1 MGGISTASHG
11 EHLIRSEIWSQQLKD
26 TFEEDLIGWKY
37 IDMITSE
44 FPDGDKLN
52 IPSIGAMEVQDYA
65 EGHAVKYTA
74 MDTGNFEFV
83 ITEYKASGTYVYD
96 KFKQDSFYADRVIA
110 QFVPK
115 MNRALQETM
124 EMDAMRVGP
133 DNQTASDGN
142 IINGAAHR
150 LVASGT
156 GETMLPKDFARARF
170 ALRKANVPMTNLV
183 AIVDPSVEFA
193 LSTMTNLTNH
203 ISNPNWEGAI
213 GTGLT
218 TGMKF
223 ITRIFGF
230 DVYTSDF
237 LKINTASET
246 IDLSSV
252 GGPSGTVAAGVN
264 NLFFSVDASPFIGAV
279 RQPPRVES
287 ERNKDFQR
295 DEYVVTCRY
304 GLDLFRPEALVVI
317 LTDTDQ
323 VYSV

>member
-11 EHLIRSEIWSQQLKD
+11 EHLIRSELWSRQLKD
-26 TFEEDLIGWKY
+26 VFEEDLIGWKY

-44 FPDGDKLN
+44 FPDGDLLN

-65 EGHAVKYTA
+65 EGHQIKYTA
-74 MDTGNFEFV
+74 LDTGNFPFQ

-110 QFVPK
+110 SFVPK

-124 EMDAMRVGP
+124 EIDAMRVGP
-133 DNQTASDGN
+133 DKQTPNDPN
-142 IINGAAHR
+142 MINGGAHR
-150 LVASGT
+150 FVASGVD
-156 GETMLPKDFARARF
+156 ETITPRDFARARY

-183 AIVDPSVEFA
+183 AIVDPSVEYA
-193 LSTMTNLTNH
+193 LSTMTNLVNH

-237 LKINTASET
+237 LKVNTASET
-246 IDLSSV
+246 IND
-252 GGPSGTVAAGVN
+252 GSGNRTVAAGVN
-264 NLFFSVDASPFIGAV
+264 NLFFSVDASPFIGAI
-279 RQPPRVES
+279 RQAPRVES
-287 ERNKDFQR
+287 SRNKDFQR

-304 GLDLFRPEALVVI
+304 GLDLFRPEALVVV
-317 LTDTDQ
+317 LSDTDQ
-323 VYSV
+323 VYTA

>member
-1 MGGISTASHG
+1 MAGFSTSSHG
-11 EHLIRSEIWSQQLKD
+11 EHLIRSELWSQQLKD
-26 TFEEDLIGWKY
+26 VFEEDLIGWKY

-52 IPSIGAMEVQDYA
+52 IPSIGSMEVQDYA
-65 EGHAVKYTA
+65 EGHQIRYSS
-74 MDTGNFEFV
+74 MDTGNFEFQ

-96 KFKQDSFYADRVIA
+96 KFKQDSFYAERVIG

-124 EMDAMRVGP
+124 EIDAMKVGP
-133 DNQTASDGN
+133 DNQTASNPN

-150 LVASGT
+150 FVASGT
-156 GETMLPKDFARARF
+156 NETLMPKDFALARY

-183 AIVDPSVEFA
+183 AIVDPSVEYA

-213 GTGLT
+213 GSGLT
-218 TGMKF
+218 TGMRF
-223 ITRIFGF
+223 TTRIFGF

-237 LKINTASET
+237 LKVNTTSET
-246 IDLSSV
+246 IDLSSL
-252 GGPSGTVAAGVN
+252 GGGSRTAAAGVN
-264 NLFFSVDASPFIGAV
+264 NLFFSADASPFIGAI
-279 RQPPRVES
+279 RQAPRVES

-304 GLDLFRPEALVVI
+304 GIDLFRPEALVVI

-323 VYSV
+323 VYA

>member
-1 MGGISTASHG
+1 MGGFSTSSHG
-11 EHLIRSEIWSQQLKD
+11 EHLIRSELWSQQLKD
-26 TFEEDLIGWKY
+26 VFYEDLIGWKY

-44 FPDGDKLN
+44 FPDGDVLN
-52 IPSIGAMEVQDYA
+52 IPSIGEMEVQDYA
-65 EGHAVKYTA
+65 EGHQIKYTA
-74 MDTGNFEFV
+74 MDTGNFPFQ

-96 KFKQDSFYADRVIA
+96 KFKQDSFYAERVIG

-115 MNRALQETM
+115 MNRAIQVQM
-124 EMDAMRVGP
+124 EIDAMRVGP
-133 DNQTASDGN
+133 DNQTASN
-142 IINGAAHR
+142 PNAINGAAHR
-150 LVASGT
+150 FVASGT
-156 GETMLPKDFARARF
+156 NETMHPRDFARARH

-183 AIVDPSVEFA
+183 AIVDPSVEYA

-203 ISNPNWEGAI
+203 ITNPNWEGAI

-223 ITRIFGF
+223 ITRIYGF

-237 LKINTASET
+237 LKVNTTSET
-246 IDLSSV
+246 IDLSSL
-252 GGPSGTVAAGVN
+252 GGTSGTVAAGVN

-279 RQPPRVES
+279 RQAPRVES

-304 GLDLFRPEALVVI
+304 GLDLYRPEALVVI

-323 VYSV
+323 VYAA